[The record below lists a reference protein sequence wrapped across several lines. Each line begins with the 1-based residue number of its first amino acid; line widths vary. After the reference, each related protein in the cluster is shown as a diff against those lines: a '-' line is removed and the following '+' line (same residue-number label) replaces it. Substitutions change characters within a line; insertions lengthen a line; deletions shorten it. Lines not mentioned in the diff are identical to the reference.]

1 MNGTAE
7 APTMKTTV
15 KVGPKKKQL
24 RRVTIEPAGNGYTV
38 NTDHHGDYMEPSGPG
53 EKPKVFEKAHGHEL
67 LKHVARKL
75 GIKAK
80 ISEPT
85 EVENAAED
93 AAEPGEE

>member
-1 MNGTAE
+1 MHGTAE

-15 KVGPKKKQL
+15 KVASKKKQL

-38 NTDHHGDYMEPSGPG
+38 SSDHHGDYMEPGPPA
-53 EKPKVFEKAHGHEL
+53 KPKVFEKAHGHEM

-80 ISEPT
+80 ISEPS
-85 EVENAAED
+85 ESESAAED
-93 AAEPGEE
+93 AGESGEE

>member
-1 MNGTAE
+1 MYGTAE

-15 KVGPKKKQL
+15 KQSAKKKKLSEL
-24 RRVTIEPAGNGYTV
+24 RIEPAANGHTV
-38 NTDHHGDYMEPSGPG
+38 TARHQGDYMEPGPG

-85 EVENAAED
+85 DAENDAED

>member
-7 APTMKTTV
+7 APIMKTTV
-15 KVGPKKKQL
+15 KSAPKKKQL
-24 RRVTIEPAGNGYTV
+24 SELRIEPAANGHTV
-38 NTDHHGDYMEPSGPG
+38 TTRHHGDYMEPGPG
-53 EKPKVFEKAHGHEL
+53 PKPKVFEKAHGHEL

-80 ISEPT
+80 ISEPS
-85 EVENAAED
+85 EQENAAED